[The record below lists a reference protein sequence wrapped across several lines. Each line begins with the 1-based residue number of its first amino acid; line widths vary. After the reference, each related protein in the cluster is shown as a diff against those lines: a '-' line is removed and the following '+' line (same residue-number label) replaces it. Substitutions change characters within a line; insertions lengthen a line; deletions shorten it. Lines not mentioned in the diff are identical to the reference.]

1 MKNNEIEKF
10 VKLLK
15 ENDFTNSYDASLI
28 VNDSDVTYKDQG
40 GWFKLT
46 LVNEKEQKYIFECDT
61 YSDEPY
67 SKIITG
73 EKEFDEFLE
82 EFKELYCFDN
92 TAYDFILDEDDE
104 DEDVEW

>member
-15 ENDFTNSYDASLI
+15 ENDFTDSYDSYLI
-28 VNDSDVTYKDQG
+28 VNDNDVIYKDQG
-40 GWFKLT
+40 GWFELK
-46 LVNEKEQKYIFECDT
+46 LVNKKEQKYIFKCDT

>member
-15 ENDFTNSYDASLI
+15 ENDFTDSYDAYLI
-28 VNDSDVTYKDQG
+28 VNDNDVIYKDQG
-40 GWFKLT
+40 GWFELK
-46 LVNEKEQKYIFECDT
+46 LVNKKEQKYIFKCDI

-67 SKIITG
+67 SKIISG

-82 EFKELYCFDN
+82 EFKTLYYFDN

-104 DEDVEW
+104 DEDIEW